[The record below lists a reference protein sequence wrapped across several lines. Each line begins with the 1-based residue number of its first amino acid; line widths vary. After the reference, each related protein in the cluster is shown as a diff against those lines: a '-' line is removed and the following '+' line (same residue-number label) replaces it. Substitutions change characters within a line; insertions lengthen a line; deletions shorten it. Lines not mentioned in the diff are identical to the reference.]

1 MKPHLIFE
9 LKRKLTHLLG
19 LLFIVLYLVMYVL
32 FNRSIALLSITA
44 VLIILIIL
52 EFSRVQ
58 LKKKI
63 PLPFLHSL
71 RREHEKDKIGTEIN
85 YALGAL
91 IAFSVFDVRIAI
103 SALLITVFGD
113 SASALFGIIFGKRWI
128 NKDKAWEGVIA
139 EFIVDFV
146 VSFLILNNIIIAIAM
161 SLTATF
167 VETFFRHVDDNLTI
181 PVFSGFVGEILKK
194 IGV

>member
-1 MKPHLIFE
+1 MKPHLTFE
-9 LKRKLTHLLG
+9 LKRKATHFFG
-19 LLFIVLYLVMYVL
+19 LLYIVVYLIINKF
-32 FNRSIALLSITA
+32 FNHKIALLSLTFI
-44 VLIILIIL
+44 LLILIIL

-63 PLPFLHSL
+63 PLTFLHSL
-71 RREHEKDKIGTEIN
+71 RRDSEKNKLGTEIN

-91 IAFSVFDVRIAI
+91 VVFSVFDVKIAI
-103 SALLITVFGD
+103 TALLVTVFGD

-139 EFIVDFV
+139 EFVVDFI
-146 VSFLILNNIIIAIAM
+146 VSFLVLNNLIIAVVM
-161 SLTATF
+161 SLTATS

-181 PVFSGFVGEILKK
+181 PVFSGFVGEVLRMMMR
-194 IGV
+194 